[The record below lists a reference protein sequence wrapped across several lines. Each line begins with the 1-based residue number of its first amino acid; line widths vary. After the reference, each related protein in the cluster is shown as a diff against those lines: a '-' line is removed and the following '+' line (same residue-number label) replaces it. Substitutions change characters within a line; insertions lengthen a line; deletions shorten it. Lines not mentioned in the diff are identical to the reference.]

1 AHALEDVHEIHRAS
15 VGKAAGAHRA
25 SACEYRRDVDSHRG
39 HEHAGYDLVA
49 VWYAQYAVE
58 SVSLQHG
65 LYRVGDDL
73 ARGQAVLP
81 TYVSHRNAV
90 VYGDGVEFE
99 GHTAGFAYR
108 LFCDLAE
115 LLKMAMARDDVDI
128 RVANRDERFVDIG
141 VGHAASFQQAAMRCA
156 LGPALYQVAS
166 HTTPS
171 RLNGPQKVVGILMKK
186 AIFTGYPIDASR
198 TTDIQRGCV
207 FERLG

>member
-1 AHALEDVHEIHRAS
+1 HEIHRAP
-15 VGKAAGAHRA
+15 VGEATGAHRA
-25 SACEYRRDVDSHRG
+25 AACEYRRDVDSHRG
-39 HEHAGYDLVA
+39 HEHARYDLVA
-49 VWYAQYAVE
+49 VWYAQYAIE
-58 SVSLQHG
+58 SVSLEHG

-73 ARGQAVLP
+73 ARGQAVLHP
-81 TYVSHRNAV
+81 DVSHRDAV
-90 VYGDGVEFE
+90 VYADCVEFE
-99 GHTAGFAYR
+99 RHTPGVAYR

-115 LLKMAMARDDVDI
+115 FLKVAMAWDDVYI

-141 VGHAASFQQAAMRCA
+141 VGHAACFQEAAMRCA
-156 LGPALYQVAS
+156 LGSAFYQVAS

-186 AIFTGYPIDASR
+186 AIFTRYPIDASR